1 MNLVNRYT
9 PILLTTGLI
18 LWLESLVTIEW
29 SYPYCLSQSDGPAYA
44 AHGMPLPYWMWNGVV
59 SLEHDFMPH
68 AYTLNVIVLCLLTFP
83 AIRWVLNRVISP
95 RLEWLRSVIGAVGCL
110 LLLSHVALTVLLVS
124 TGYYRPA
131 TSLGLEGHY
140 RYTDF
145 RPVRFGFIRSNA
157 ADCTPSRFWFPDGWR
172 HD

>member
-1 MNLVNRYT
+1 MNLVNRYA
-9 PILLTTGLI
+9 PILLTVGLV
-18 LWLESLVTIEW
+18 LWVEGLVTIEW

-68 AYTLNVIVLCLLTFP
+68 VYILNVIVLCLLMFP
-83 AIRWVLNRVISP
+83 AMRWGLNRVMSP
-95 RLEWLRSVIGAVGCL
+95 RLKWLRIVIGVVGCL
-110 LLLSHVALTVLLVS
+110 LLLSHVALTALLVS

-131 TSLGLEGHY
+131 TSLGLGEYY

-157 ADCTPSRFWFPDGWR
+157 ADCTPSHFWFPDGWR
-172 HD
+172 HN